1 MVKVIASSI
10 RKGNVIEHEDGKLYV
25 VMNSQNI
32 HPGKGTPVTQ
42 VEMRRIVDG
51 IKITERYK
59 TTDSVEKAFVEEIKF
74 NYLYDDGDNFVFMN
88 PENYEQMSV
97 PKDVLGNDAVY
108 LQENM
113 EVWLTIF
120 NEVALACTLPTRV
133 VLEIT
138 DTEPTVKGQTASS
151 SYKPATLENGVR
163 TLVPPYLTA
172 GTKIVIMTEDGSY
185 VERAKEQ

>member
-1 MVKVIASSI
+1 
-10 RKGNVIEHEDGKLYV
+10 
-25 VMNSQNI
+25 MNSQNI

-74 NYLYDDGDNFVFMN
+74 NYLYEDGETFVFMN
-88 PENYEQMSV
+88 PENYEQV
-97 PKDVLGNDAVY
+97 NVGKDVLGDDVVY

-120 NEVALACTLPTRV
+120 NEVALAITLPTRV

-138 DTEPTVKGQTASS
+138 DTEPTVKRS
-151 SYKPATLENGVR
+151 
-163 TLVPPYLTA
+163 
-172 GTKIVIMTEDGSY
+172 DGIIIL
-185 VERAKEQ
+185 